1 VYANE
6 KCNGVNLLL
15 TDRNALDGPELG
27 IEVAAALHHLYPD
40 KYKVEGLDT
49 LTVNR
54 SSVDAIA
61 AGEDPRRIAE
71 EWRDGLE
78 TFEAVRARYLIY

>member
-1 VYANE
+1 M
-6 KCNGVNLLL
+6 
-15 TDRNALDGPELG
+15 
-27 IEVAAALHHLYPD
+27 
-40 KYKVEGLDT
+40 
-49 LTVNR
+49 VNR